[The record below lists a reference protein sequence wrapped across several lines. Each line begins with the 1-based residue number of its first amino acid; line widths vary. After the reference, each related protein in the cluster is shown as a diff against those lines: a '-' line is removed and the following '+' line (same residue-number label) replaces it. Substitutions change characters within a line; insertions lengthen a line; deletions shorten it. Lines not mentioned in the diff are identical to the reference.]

1 MDLQLKKTQLFDC
14 FQFILIKVK
23 TLWEGR
29 KIWKK
34 NPEFWRLFI
43 KSADLWKQGGD
54 FFQIF
59 VAFSKKLNFK
69 RIPTH
74 WAIFYYIVLV
84 HTAKFSCIVRPSSKV
99 SKQDG

>member
-1 MDLQLKKTQLFDC
+1 MIQVIMLVLKLRHCEKAAKF
-14 FQFILIKVK
+14 
-23 TLWEGR
+23 E
-29 KIWKK
+29 KK
-34 NPEFWRLFI
+34 NPEFWRLFS
-43 KSADLWKQGGD
+43 KSADLSKQGGD